1 MDTLSNSFVGSA
13 VCVGALMFGLVGPA
27 IASEP
32 KLSDLMTL
40 IEKQQKQINTLRRQ
54 VEATEGKA
62 EQVASAVEKVTSKPS
77 FLDTVN
83 VGGVAEVEITST
95 KSFANAD
102 SSDIALATVE
112 FYIDT
117 QPHEYLSTHVQM
129 LYEDAGSENITLDE
143 AFAVL
148 GDTEKYPLYLQAGK
162 WAMPFGGFDTAMS
175 TDPLIKSLGET
186 KEAAVLIGAQHDGL
200 ALEGYIFNGD
210 TQKVGQ
216 GNNIDQF
223 GAQLG
228 YGGESH
234 SVGYNVAIG
243 YLNNMADT
251 DGMTTGLGNNTAS
264 LRKYVPGFDVHGD
277 LTFSGVTLR
286 GGYMMAL
293 KSFQTGELAFNGQGA
308 QPAAWNVEAAYKM
321 PIMNHETTFAG
332 TVQGTDEA
340 LALGLPELRYGGA
353 VSVAIVDHF
362 SVTAEY
368 LHDLDYDVAKGGTG
382 NSGHTAT
389 IKLAAEY

>member
-1 MDTLSNSFVGSA
+1 MDTLSNSFVRSA
-13 VCVGALMFGLVGPA
+13 VCVGALMFGVVGPA
-27 IASEP
+27 IADEP
-32 KLSDLMTL
+32 KLSDLMAL
-40 IEKQQKQINTLRRQ
+40 IEKQQQQINTLRRQ
-54 VEATEGKA
+54 VETTEGKA
-62 EQVASAVEKVTSKPS
+62 EQAASAVEKVTSKPS
-77 FLDTVN
+77 FLDTIK

-148 GDTEKYPLYLQAGK
+148 GNTEKYPLYLQAGK

-175 TDPLIKSLGET
+175 TDPLTKSLGET

-228 YGGESH
+228 YGGESR

-243 YLNNMADT
+243 YLNNLADT
-251 DGMTTGLGNNTAS
+251 DGMTTGLGNNTTS
-264 LRKYVPGFDVHGD
+264 LSKYVPGFDVHGD

-308 QPAAWNVEAAYKM
+308 QPAAWNVEAAYTM

>member
-1 MDTLSNSFVGSA
+1 MDPLSNSFVRNS
-13 VCVGALMFGLVGPA
+13 VCVGALMLGLVSPA
-27 IASEP
+27 IADEP
-32 KLSDLMTL
+32 KLSDLMTM
-40 IEKQQKQINTLRRQ
+40 IEKQQQQINALRKQ
-54 VEATEGKA
+54 LQATEGKA
-62 EQVASAVEKVTSKPS
+62 EHAASAVQEAAAKSS
-77 FLDTVN
+77 FLDSIK

-102 SSDIALATVE
+102 TSDITLSTVE

-117 QPHEYLSTHVQM
+117 QPHEYLTTHVQM

-148 GDTEKYPLYLQAGK
+148 GNTEKYPLYLQAGK

-175 TDPLIKSLGET
+175 SDPLTKNIGET

-200 ALEGYIFNGD
+200 ALEGYIYNGD
-210 TQKVGQ
+210 TQKAGE

-228 YGGESH
+228 YGGESGG
-234 SVGYNVAIG
+234 VAYNVAIG
-243 YLNNMADT
+243 YLNNMVDA
-251 DGMTTGLGNNTAS
+251 DGMTTGLGNNTTS
-264 LRKYVPGFDVHGD
+264 ISKYVPGFDVHAD
-277 LTFSGVTLR
+277 LTFSGITLR
-286 GGYMMAL
+286 GGYMTAL

-308 QPAAWNVEAAYKM
+308 QPAAWNVEAAYTM

-332 TVQGTDEA
+332 TVQGTKEA

-382 NSGHTAT
+382 DSGHTAT
-389 IKLAAEY
+389 LKLAAEY

>member
-1 MDTLSNSFVGSA
+1 MDTLSNSFVRSA
-13 VCVGALMFGLVGPA
+13 VCVGALMFGVVGPA
-27 IASEP
+27 IADEP
-32 KLSDLMTL
+32 KLSDLMAL
-40 IEKQQKQINTLRRQ
+40 IEKQQQQINTLRRQ
-54 VEATEGKA
+54 VETTEGKA
-62 EQVASAVEKVTSKPS
+62 EQAASAVEKVTSKQS
-77 FLDTVN
+77 FLDTIK
-83 VGGVAEVEITST
+83 VGGVAEVEMTST

-117 QPHEYLSTHVQM
+117 QSHEYLSTHVQM

-148 GDTEKYPLYLQAGK
+148 GNTEKYPLYLQAGK
-162 WAMPFGGFDTAMS
+162 WAMPFGGFDTAMT
-175 TDPLIKSLGET
+175 TDPLTKSLGET
-186 KEAAVLIGAQHDGL
+186 KEAAILIGAQHDGL

-228 YGGESH
+228 YGGESR

-243 YLNNMADT
+243 YLNNLADT
-251 DGMTTGLGNNTAS
+251 DGMTTGLGNNTTS
-264 LRKYVPGFDVHGD
+264 LSKHVPGFDVHGD

-308 QPAAWNVEAAYKM
+308 QPAAWNVEAAYTM